1 MRHDRGNPAPS
12 RSPSNSHRA
21 FILRTAVA
29 TAALAAIVALT
40 GCTSAAAGL
49 DPAPQATR
57 TAASGAITEY
67 VDKGAAMPFEGPLLG
82 GGRFSSTTF
91 RGKVLVVNFWYAS
104 CPPCRAEAALLRSVS
119 STYASRGVQFVGV
132 NVRDEAGQASA
143 FVREFKIPYPTIL
156 DASDAS
162 VQYAFSRSIPAN
174 AVPTTLIIDRQG
186 RVSARILGQIEA
198 RSILTSL
205 IDTGLKARS

>member
-1 MRHDRGNPAPS
+1 MARGPVS
-12 RSPSNSHRA
+12 RLGFRRA
-21 FILRTAVA
+21 LLSRRGPRSL
-29 TAALAAIVALT
+29 ALAAALTVVVGLT
-40 GCTSAAAGL
+40 GCTTPAAGFNAQSQ
-49 DPAPQATR
+49 PTR
-57 TAASGAITEY
+57 SAEGGAITEY
-67 VDKGAAMPFEGPLLG
+67 VDKGAAVPFSGPLLG
-82 GGRFSSTTF
+82 GGKFVSTTF

-104 CPPCRAEAALLRSVS
+104 CPPCRAEAPMLRSVS
-119 STYASRGVQFVGV
+119 TAYATRGVQFVGV

-156 DASDAS
+156 DANDAS

-205 IDTGLKARS
+205 IDSALKVAS